1 MRALV
6 GYDFSEDAE
15 KAIDFIIKNLAD
27 RLNYIELIYVIKLDK
42 LIVLTSEEIS
52 RFKAEIE
59 DKLKER
65 ARDISKYITYCKYIV
80 TYGENVPETINSYA
94 KENKFDLIIV
104 GRRGL
109 NKIEYSLIGSV
120 SGKLLTA
127 SSIPLL
133 IVESPHRGRGHD
145 VRS

>member
-1 MRALV
+1 
-6 GYDFSEDAE
+6 
-15 KAIDFIIKNLAD
+15 
-27 RLNYIELIYVIKLDK
+27 
-42 LIVLTSEEIS
+42 
-52 RFKAEIE
+52 
-59 DKLKER
+59 
-65 ARDISKYITYCKYIV
+65 V